1 MSRTDELNRILRS
14 LQSGTPD
21 IEASALISDDGLM
34 IASALP
40 QHVDELRV
48 AGMSSTLL
56 SLGTRAATELERGGL
71 KQVLIRGEQGF
82 AVMVTASQ
90 GTMLLALTT
99 AEAKL
104 GLIFLDMDGAVKE
117 INKVL

>member
-1 MSRTDELNRILRS
+1 MARTDQLNNILRS

-40 QHVDELRV
+40 QHVDEVRV

-56 SLGTRAATELERGGL
+56 SLGTRASQELERGVL
-71 KQVLIRGEQGF
+71 NQVLIRGDNGY
-82 AVMVTASQ
+82 AVMVKSTE
-90 GTMLLALTT
+90 GTMLLCLTT
-99 AEAKL
+99 ADAKL
-104 GLIFLDMDGAVKE
+104 GLIFLDMSRAVKE
-117 INKVL
+117 IAKVL